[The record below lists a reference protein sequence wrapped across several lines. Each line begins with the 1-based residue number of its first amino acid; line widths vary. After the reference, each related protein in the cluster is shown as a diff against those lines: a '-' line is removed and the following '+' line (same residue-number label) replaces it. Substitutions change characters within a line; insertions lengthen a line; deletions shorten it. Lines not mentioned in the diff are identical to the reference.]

1 MAVFKGILTVLYVII
16 CVALIVIVILQ
27 DSKAEGLSGAITG
40 GNSQTYWGKNKGR
53 SKEGLL
59 VKLSILLGALFI
71 ILSIVL
77 QLKFWP

>member
-1 MAVFKGILTVLYVII
+1 MEVFKGILTVLYVII
-16 CVALIVIVILQ
+16 CVALIVVVILQ

-59 VKLSILLGALFI
+59 VKLSILFGALFI